1 MKISLISI
9 IVIMLIIINP
19 IIRANDIVMENRLI
33 KVVFNKD
40 NGAIKQFTSK
50 ITGWEIER
58 RPELELSFSMS
69 VPLPNQR
76 FNPVFGNNQ
85 KLVDVKLSEE
95 GKTITFIWENLKSEN
110 GGILNISFKATVQ
123 LTENGLVFSAE
134 IDNQCEYV
142 VETIRWPL
150 FGDLSIP
157 NNSEQFSQM
166 GINYGGMKKFE
177 LYPKFQNEPGYF
189 AVDNPSNWMKS
200 PATPFVLLG
209 NEEEGLYIG
218 YHDTTA
224 RDLLQFKTELKPGY
238 VSYELWDTGVN
249 PKTDT
254 IAGQPVRYEFT
265 TAHFAFVNPG
275 EKVKLQ
281 PIIMQPFK
289 GSWHKGADIYKAWRS
304 TWFKA
309 PLSPNWLNEVH
320 SWQQIHMNNPEDDIR
335 YRYSDLLDIGR
346 ECAAH
351 GVKAIQVTGWTKGGQ
366 DGENPSHNIDPRL
379 GTWEELKNIISEV
392 QKLGVKIILF
402 TKFTWADRSSDWYQS
417 ELYKYTT
424 KDPFGDSHYHNGYA
438 YQTDVQLAEIN
449 THRFS
454 PMCHLSS
461 EWRSIA
467 DEEFKKT
474 IFLGADGM
482 LFDENQHHGGTHY
495 CFDKSHG
502 HKVPAHIFAGDE
514 LLAKGFEKIKHKMNP
529 DYIFAGEGNYDLE
542 FRQYQLSYFRVDLDH
557 IPIHRYVAPEE
568 EMMIAVSGY
577 NDRNMVNT
585 ALLNRYIISYEPRNF
600 KGRLSEFPMTLAYGQ
615 KVDSLRNRYK
625 SYIWDGEFNHTVGA
639 KVLVGGGAYK
649 NYSVF
654 ADKNTGK
661 RAVVIIN
668 FNYDKSIEVKV
679 SINGDHTQLFSASPE
694 EPKAVKFVRKQS
706 IPPNSAI
713 IVFEK

>member
-1 MKISLISI
+1 MKFNRVIFIMFLLLSLQTFT
-9 IVIMLIIINP
+9 L
-19 IIRANDIVMENRLI
+19 AEDIVLENNKIR
-33 KVVFNKD
+33 VMFNSES
-40 NGAIKQFTSK
+40 GAIEKLISK

-58 RPELELSFSMS
+58 RSELAQSFNMN

-76 FNPVFGNNQ
+76 FNPVIGTNQ
-85 KLVDVKLSEE
+85 ILANTEVNEKEK
-95 GKTITFIWENLKSEN
+95 KITFSWEYLKSEN
-110 GGILNISFKATVQ
+110 GGKLNIPFKTTVQ

-134 IDNQCEYV
+134 IDNQSEYV
-142 VETIRWPL
+142 VETIQWPL

-177 LYPKFQNEPGYF
+177 IYPKFQNEPGYF

-200 PATPFVLLG
+200 PGTPFVLLG

-249 PKTDT
+249 PKTDS

-265 TAHFAFVNPG
+265 SAHFPFVNPG

-281 PIIMQPFK
+281 PIVMQPYK
-289 GSWHKGADIYKAWRS
+289 GSWHKGADIYKTWRS
-304 TWFKA
+304 TWFKT
-309 PLSPNWLNEVH
+309 PLSPKWLNEVH

-366 DGENPSHNIDPRL
+366 DGENPSHDIDPRL

-402 TKFTWADRSSDWYQS
+402 TKFTWADRSSDWYRS
-417 ELYKYTT
+417 ELYKFTT

-454 PMCHLSS
+454 PMCHLSV

-482 LFDENQHHGGTHY
+482 LFDENQHHGGTRY

-502 HKVPAHIFAGDE
+502 HNVPAHIFAGDE
-514 LLAKGFEKIKHKMNP
+514 ILAKGFEKIKHKMNP

-615 KVDSLRNRYK
+615 KVDSLRNRYEN
-625 SYIWDGEFNHTVGA
+625 YIWNGEFQHTIGA
-639 KVLVGGGAYK
+639 KVLVEGKNYK
-649 NYSVF
+649 KYSVF
-654 ADKNTGK
+654 IEKATGK
-661 RAVVIIN
+661 KGVIISN
-668 FNYDKSIEVKV
+668 MSYDQNIEAD
-679 SINGDHTQLFSASPE
+679 IQFDENHTQLYKATPE
-694 EPKAVKFVRKQS
+694 EPNAVKFDGLVS
-706 IPPNSAI
+706 IPPNSALL
-713 IVFEK
+713 VFEK

>member
-1 MKISLISI
+1 MKNRLISI
-9 IVIMLIIINP
+9 IYIMIIIIHP
-19 IIRANDIVMENRLI
+19 IIAKDIVLENNKI
-33 KVVFNKD
+33 KVVFNSES
-40 NGAIKQFTSK
+40 GAIEKFTSK
-50 ITGWEIER
+50 ITGWKIEKR
-58 RPELELSFSMS
+58 SELALSFSMN

-76 FNPVFGNNQ
+76 FNPVLGNNQ
-85 KLVDVKLSEE
+85 KQAAVEINEE
-95 GKTITFIWENLKSEN
+95 EKMITFIWENLQSEK
-110 GGILNISFKATVQ
+110 GGQLNISFQGTVK
-123 LTENGLVFSAE
+123 LTDDGLIFTAE
-134 IDNQCEYV
+134 VHNRSEYV
-142 VETIRWPL
+142 VETIRWPQ

-177 LYPKFQNEPGYF
+177 IYPKFQNEPGYF

-265 TAHFAFVNPG
+265 TAHFPFVNPG

-281 PIIMQPFK
+281 PIVIQPYK
-289 GSWHKGADIYKAWRS
+289 GSWHKGADIYKEWRS

-309 PLSPNWLNEVH
+309 PLSPKWLNEVH

-366 DGENPSHNIDPRL
+366 DGENPSHDIDPRL

-402 TKFTWADRSSDWYQS
+402 TKFTWADRSSDWYRS
-417 ELYKYTT
+417 ELYKFTT

-454 PMCHLSS
+454 PMCHLSL

-482 LFDENQHHGGTHY
+482 LFDENQHHGGTRY

-502 HKVPAHIFAGDE
+502 HNVPAHIFAGDE
-514 LLAKGFEKIKHKMNP
+514 ILAKGFEKIKNKMNP

-557 IPIHRYVAPEE
+557 IPIHRYVAQEE

-577 NDRNMVNT
+577 NDRNIVNT
-585 ALLNRYIISYEPRNF
+585 ALLYRYIISYEPRNF
-600 KGRLSEFPMTLAYGQ
+600 KGRLSEFPMTLAYG
-615 KVDSLRNRYK
+615 KKIDSFRMKYK
-625 SYIWDGEFNHTVGA
+625 NYLWDGEFQHTIGA
-639 KVLVGGGAYK
+639 KVLVGGKKYEK
-649 NYSVF
+649 YSVF
-654 ADKNTGK
+654 IEKTTGK
-661 RAVVIIN
+661 KGVIISN
-668 FNYDKSIEVKV
+668 MSYDKHIEAD
-679 SINGDHTQLFSASPE
+679 IQFDENHTQLFKATPE
-694 EPKAVKFVRKQS
+694 RPQAVKFDGLGK
-706 IPPNSAI
+706 IPPNSALFI
-713 IVFEK
+713 FEK